1 MGSLGYNIKQAFQ
14 QIGRNFGMSMASVFA
29 ITAMMLIL
37 GIFFVAMV
45 NINLFTETV
54 KTNYEQ
60 MEVFLVDDITGN
72 QTNVL
77 LNTVKAID
85 GVRSAEYRTQEE
97 NLEIF
102 KTRWGESGYLLDSL
116 GDNPLPNSIVV
127 EVDTLE
133 AADQVYA
140 ELKQLEGIEDI
151 RYYKET
157 VDKLTKATKF
167 LQTAMLV
174 MMAFLVIVSIVVVS
188 NTIKLTVAARSKE
201 ISIMKYIGATNW
213 FIRGP
218 FLLEGIIIG
227 VISSLFA
234 AGITYFLYLKF
245 VEYAGKQIL
254 VILSSP
260 LVPAA
265 YLAINI
271 IIIFLAIG
279 VGIGGAGS
287 VVSMRRYLNK

>member
-54 KTNYEQ
+54 KSNYEQ

-72 QTNVL
+72 QTNLL

-133 AADQVYA
+133 AADQVYS

-227 VISSLFA
+227 VISSLLA
-234 AGITYFLYLKF
+234 AGITYFLYVQF

-254 VILSSP
+254 VMLSSP

>member
-1 MGSLGYNIKQAFQ
+1 MGSLGYNLKQAFQ
-14 QIGRNFGMSMASVFA
+14 QIGRNFGMSMTSIFA

-45 NINLFTETV
+45 NINLFTEMI
-54 KTNYEQ
+54 KSNYDE
-60 MEVFLVDDITGN
+60 MEVFLLDDITGN
-72 QTNVL
+72 QTNL
-77 LNTVKAID
+77 LMNTVKKIE
-85 GVRSAEYRTQEE
+85 GVHSAEYRTREE
-97 NLEIF
+97 AMEIL
-102 KTRWGESGYLLDSL
+102 KARWGETGYVLDSL

-127 EVDTLE
+127 EVDSLE
-133 AADQVYA
+133 TADQVHEA
-140 ELKQLEGIEDI
+140 LSELEGIEDI

-157 VDKLTKATKF
+157 VDKLSKVTKF

-174 MMAFLVIVSIVVVS
+174 MMAFLVVVSILVVS

-227 VISSLFA
+227 IVSSLIA
-234 AGITYFLYLKF
+234 AGITYFLYTKF
-245 VEYAGKQIL
+245 VDFAGRQIL
-254 VILSSP
+254 IILGSP
-260 LVPAA
+260 IVPAA

-271 IIIFLAIG
+271 VIIFLAIG

-287 VVSMRRYLNK
+287 VISMRKYLNK

>member
-1 MGSLGYNIKQAFQ
+1 
-14 QIGRNFGMSMASVFA
+14 MASVFA

-54 KTNYEQ
+54 KSNYEQ

-72 QTNVL
+72 QTNLL

-227 VISSLFA
+227 VISSLLA
-234 AGITYFLYLKF
+234 AGITYFLYVQF

>member
-54 KTNYEQ
+54 KSNYEQ

-72 QTNVL
+72 QTNLL

-133 AADQVYA
+133 AADQVHA

-227 VISSLFA
+227 VISSLLA
-234 AGITYFLYLKF
+234 AGITYFLYVQF

-254 VILSSP
+254 VMLSSP